1 MLKSQKEDL
10 FFLLYRRGCNI
21 CFTIS
26 IVSSFVLFSGQLWC
40 QNLFTWLVMNFKCAE
55 KCMLFLLYICICG
68 WQSSYLKSFGLSSYV
83 LQQIKQA
90 AWLFRLRNKKS
101 HVLLMKRAAPCLQTA
116 MGKRGATTRRVGG
129 FQSPKKSPAEL
140 LSRG

>member
-1 MLKSQKEDL
+1 MNRCLNHKKEDL
-10 FFLLYRRGCNI
+10 FFLLYRLGCNI

-83 LQQIKQA
+83 PQQIKQV
-90 AWLFRLRNKKS
+90 AWLFRLRNKKITCTSDEKGCPLSPNS
-101 HVLLMKRAAPCLQTA
+101 HGKERVLL
-116 MGKRGATTRRVGG
+116 
-129 FQSPKKSPAEL
+129 PA
-140 LSRG
+140 G